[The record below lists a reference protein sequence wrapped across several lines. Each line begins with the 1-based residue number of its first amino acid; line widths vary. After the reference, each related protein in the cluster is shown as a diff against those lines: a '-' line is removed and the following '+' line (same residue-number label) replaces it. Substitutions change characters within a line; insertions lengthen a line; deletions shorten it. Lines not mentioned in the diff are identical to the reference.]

1 MFSNSASAI
10 QNRLLLGLSS
20 EQLGELLPHLRE
32 TQLELKQVL
41 YLSGDRFEYAYF
53 VQAGQ
58 VSLIMDLEDGSSVEV
73 GTTGREGMVSVS
85 LLNGSEIATLEAV
98 VQAPGSALRLP
109 AGILLG
115 LLDRE
120 PSVRRHL
127 TRYAE
132 SFQFQVARTAA
143 CNATHTL
150 EERLARWLLLVR
162 HRIDSDELPLT
173 HEFLSMMLAVR
184 RAGVTMA
191 ARSFQG
197 AGLIKYRHGHITV
210 LDPNGLEEVSC
221 ECYRAILQE
230 ETRLLTN

>member
-10 QNRLLLGLSS
+10 QNRLLLGLPS
-20 EQLGELLPHLRE
+20 EQLESMLPHLHE
-32 TQLELKQVL
+32 MQIVSKQIL
-41 YLSGDRFEYAYF
+41 YRPGDRFEHAYF

-58 VSLIMDLEDGSSVEV
+58 ISLIMDLEDGSSVEV
-73 GTTGREGMVSVS
+73 GTTGPEGMASVS
-85 LLNGSEIATLEAV
+85 LLNGSEVATQEAI

-109 AGILLG
+109 AGMLFSVV
-115 LLDRE
+115 DRE
-120 PSVRRHL
+120 PSVRHHFA
-127 TRYAE
+127 RYAE

-162 HRIDSDELPLT
+162 HRLDSDELPLT

-184 RAGVTMA
+184 RAGVTVA
-191 ARSFQG
+191 ARTLQG

-210 LDPNGLEEVSC
+210 LDALGLEEVSC
-221 ECYRAILQE
+221 ECYGAIVHE
-230 ETRLLTN
+230 ERRLLAS